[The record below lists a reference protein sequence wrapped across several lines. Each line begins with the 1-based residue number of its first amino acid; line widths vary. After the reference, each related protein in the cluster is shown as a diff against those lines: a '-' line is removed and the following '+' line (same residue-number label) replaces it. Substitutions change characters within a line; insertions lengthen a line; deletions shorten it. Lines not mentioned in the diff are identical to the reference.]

1 MNLVGNLITIVAI
14 LSAGMIYGTDA
25 CGALVMRPTWR
36 HVDERTLV
44 QVNGWAH
51 YYGDRRF
58 PIPGIL
64 SVLATVAS
72 TLVSALGG
80 RWGAM
85 TAGLVATL
93 ALAVWLTIYNLVNK
107 PINQQFSA
115 AAKEDRVPENA
126 RALQERWDSVV
137 TLRVVLQGIAVAAL
151 CAALLLP

>member
-1 MNLVGNLITIVAI
+1 MNLIGNLITIVAI

-72 TLVSALGG
+72 TWSRPLAGAGG
-80 RWGAM
+80 RWPPG
-85 TAGLVATL
+85 
-93 ALAVWLTIYNLVNK
+93 WW
-107 PINQQFSA
+107 QRS
-115 AAKEDRVPENA
+115 
-126 RALQERWDSVV
+126 RWRS
-137 TLRVVLQGIAVAAL
+137 G
-151 CAALLLP
+151 